1 MPQEAADARAVI
13 FDADGVLVDSY
24 RAHFEAWK
32 TMGRE
37 LGEDLTEARFVSTFG
52 MRNEDLMHLLWDVV
66 VPEADI
72 PAWSDWKEAKYRE
85 ILLQDFPAMDGAV
98 ALIDAL
104 RAAGF
109 RLAVGSS
116 GPPENVAVCIRGLGR
131 EDAFDA
137 TVTGA
142 EVSRGKP
149 DPEVFLKAAAKLG
162 VPPAR
167 CAVVEDAPL
176 GIEAARAAGMA
187 AIGFPSTGRTR
198 EQLATAD
205 LVIGGLD
212 ELGPELVRG
221 LIARN
226 AKRAQ
231 KHR

>member
-167 CAVVEDAPL
+167 CAVVEDAVV
-176 GIEAARAAGMA
+176 GIEAAARAGTVPIGLTGTTTREALAARAALVVDSLRDLSPETIA
-187 AIGFPSTGRTR
+187 ALIDGRR
-198 EQLATAD
+198 
-205 LVIGGLD
+205 
-212 ELGPELVRG
+212 
-221 LIARN
+221 
-226 AKRAQ
+226 
-231 KHR
+231 

>member
-32 TMGRE
+32 AMGRE

-167 CAVVEDAPL
+167 CAVVEDAVV
-176 GIEAARAAGMA
+176 GIEAAARAGTVPIGLTGTTTREALAARAALVVDSLRDLSPETIA
-187 AIGFPSTGRTR
+187 ALIDGR
-198 EQLATAD
+198 
-205 LVIGGLD
+205 G
-212 ELGPELVRG
+212 
-221 LIARN
+221 
-226 AKRAQ
+226 
-231 KHR
+231 